1 MLNYIWA
8 GMIILSVLYG
18 MATGK
23 MEQVGNGAIE
33 STKEAVSMCI
43 TMLGIMSMWMGF
55 MNVASKSGIIKK
67 LEKLLVPIIM
77 WLFPGLPHNH
87 NAREPIVTNIK
98 LNKLIQGSLL
108 MFILLYKNGKKI
120 KNTPCIKY
128 IYKLS
133 CLSTLEFFLRI

>member
-18 MATGK
+18 MATGR

-67 LEKLLVPIIM
+67 LEKLLEPIIM

-87 NAREPIVTNIK
+87 NAREPIVTNIIA
-98 LNKLIQGSLL
+98 NI
-108 MFILLYKNGKKI
+108 FNR
-120 KNTPCIKY
+120 
-128 IYKLS
+128 
-133 CLSTLEFFLRI
+133 F